1 MKRNL
6 SFLVTLNLF
15 QGPWPVDAINA
26 ALAASDGPWM
36 LKQVQHDDN
45 VREAAE

>member
-15 QGPWPVDAINA
+15 QGPLPVDAINA
-26 ALAASDGPWM
+26 AFVPSDGPWM
-36 LKQVQHDDN
+36 LKQVQRDESCWGD
-45 VREAAE
+45 AK